1 MQIGEKT
8 LMFWYGIDLHWAY
21 ADLLPSI
28 YRQTYCKHSAYDI
41 LHDALIRF
49 ALTKNPNREQQ
60 PHAYLR
66 TITQNL
72 MLEKYRQETY
82 SKNYQN
88 ALDNEELST
97 PSPENLADLRQRLM
111 LLNQIIED
119 LPARCREVFIMFR
132 LDGIKQNQIAEQL
145 NISLNMVERHLIRAL
160 LDIRAVRKQLL
171 DV

>member
-1 MQIGEKT
+1 M
-8 LMFWYGIDLHWAY
+8 LMWHGVDLRWAY

-49 ALTKNPNREQQ
+49 ALTKNPNRQQQ

-72 MLEKYRQETY
+72 MLEKYRKESY
-82 SKNYQN
+82 ANHYQQD
-88 ALDNEELST
+88 LYDEELSA
-97 PSPENLADLRQRLM
+97 PSPEHLADIRQRLI

-119 LPARCREVFIMFR
+119 LPARCREVFILFR
-132 LDGIKQNQIAEQL
+132 MEGIKQQQIAEQL
-145 NISLNMVERHLIRAL
+145 NISLSMVERHLIRAL
-160 LDIRAVRKQLL
+160 LDIRAARKQLL

>member
-1 MQIGEKT
+1 
-8 LMFWYGIDLHWAY
+8 MFWYGIDLRWAY

-49 ALTKNPNREQQ
+49 ALTKNPNRQQQ

-72 MLEKYRQETY
+72 MLEKYRQESY

-88 ALDNEELST
+88 SLNDEELT
-97 PSPENLADLRQRLM
+97 APSPEHLADLRQRLM

-119 LPARCREVFIMFR
+119 LPARCREVFILFR

-160 LDIRAVRKQLL
+160 LDIRAARKQLL
-171 DV
+171 DI

>member
-1 MQIGEKT
+1 
-8 LMFWYGIDLHWAY
+8 MFWYGIDLRWAY

-49 ALTKNPNREQQ
+49 ALTKNPNCEQQ

-72 MLEKYRQETY
+72 MLEKFRHDSY

-88 ALDNEELST
+88 TQQNALNDETLTT
-97 PSPENLADLRQRLM
+97 PSPEHLADLKQRLM

-119 LPARCREVFIMFR
+119 LPARCREVFILFR
-132 LDGIKQNQIAEQL
+132 LDGIKQNEIARQL
-145 NISLNMVERHLIRAL
+145 NISINMVERHLIRAL
-160 LDIRAVRKQLL
+160 LDIRAARKQLL
-171 DV
+171 DN

>member
-1 MQIGEKT
+1 
-8 LMFWYGIDLHWAY
+8 MFWYGIDLRWAY

-49 ALTKNPNREQQ
+49 ALTKNPNRQQQ

-72 MLEKYRQETY
+72 MLEKYRQESY

-88 ALDNEELST
+88 SLNDEELT
-97 PSPENLADLRQRLM
+97 APSPEHLADLRQRLM

-119 LPARCREVFIMFR
+119 LPARCREVFILFR

-160 LDIRAVRKQLL
+160 LDIRAARKQLL
-171 DV
+171 DS

>member
-1 MQIGEKT
+1 
-8 LMFWYGIDLHWAY
+8 MFWYGIDLRWAY

-49 ALTKNPNREQQ
+49 ALTKNPNRQQQ

-72 MLEKYRQETY
+72 MLEKYRQESY

-88 ALDNEELST
+88 SLNDEELT
-97 PSPENLADLRQRLM
+97 APSPEHLADLRQRLM

-119 LPARCREVFIMFR
+119 LPARCREVFILFR

-160 LDIRAVRKQLL
+160 LDIRAARKQLL
-171 DV
+171 DL

>member
-1 MQIGEKT
+1 
-8 LMFWYGIDLHWAY
+8 MFWYGIDLRWAY

-72 MLEKYRQETY
+72 MLEKYRQESY

-88 ALDNEELST
+88 SLNDEELT
-97 PSPENLADLRQRLM
+97 APSPEHLADLRQRLM

-119 LPARCREVFIMFR
+119 LPARCREVFILFR

-160 LDIRAVRKQLL
+160 LDIRAARKQLL
-171 DV
+171 DI

>member
-1 MQIGEKT
+1 
-8 LMFWYGIDLHWAY
+8 MFWYGIDLRWAY

-72 MLEKYRQETY
+72 MLEKYRQESY

-88 ALDNEELST
+88 SLNEEELST
-97 PSPENLADLRQRLM
+97 PSPEHLADLRQRLM

-119 LPARCREVFIMFR
+119 LPARCREVFILFR

-160 LDIRAVRKQLL
+160 LDIRAARKQLL
-171 DV
+171 DI

>member
-1 MQIGEKT
+1 
-8 LMFWYGIDLHWAY
+8 MFWYGIDLRWAY

-72 MLEKYRQETY
+72 MLEKYRKESY
-82 SKNYQN
+82 SQNYQN
-88 ALDNEELST
+88 SLDYEELSV
-97 PSPENLADLRQRLM
+97 SSLEYLVDLRQRLI

-119 LPARCREVFIMFR
+119 LPARCREVFILFR
-132 LDGIKQNQIAEQL
+132 LEGIKQVHIAEQL
-145 NISLNMVERHLIRAL
+145 NISKSMVERHLVRAL
-160 LDIRAVRKQLL
+160 IDISAARKQLL
-171 DV
+171 DI

>member
-1 MQIGEKT
+1 
-8 LMFWYGIDLHWAY
+8 MFWYGIDLRWAY

-72 MLEKYRQETY
+72 MLEKYRQESY

-88 ALDNEELST
+88 SLNDEELT
-97 PSPENLADLRQRLM
+97 APSPEHLADLRQRLM
-111 LLNQIIED
+111 LLNQIIEN
-119 LPARCREVFIMFR
+119 LPARCREVFILFR
-132 LDGIKQNQIAEQL
+132 LDGMKQNQIAEQL

-160 LDIRAVRKQLL
+160 LDIRAARKQLL
-171 DV
+171 EL